1 MTKPV
6 HPDKFRFPV
15 SDEVYQKQLKAYEAY
30 EAHQS
35 HQTQQEARQR
45 PNVHTQYQSIP
56 SITFPR
62 DSVARKLVQQL
73 EDGING

>member
-6 HPDKFRFPV
+6 HPDNFRFPV
-15 SDEVYQKQLKAYEAY
+15 SEEVYQKQLKAYEAY
-30 EAHQS
+30 QS

-45 PNVHTQYQSIP
+45 PNVHNQYQSIP

-73 EDGING
+73 EDTING

>member
-15 SDEVYQKQLKAYEAY
+15 SEEVYQKQLKAY

-73 EDGING
+73 EDTING